1 MYEVGGFVTVT
12 SVTLLSAQI
21 RVGQVSFSEYFF
33 Q

>member
-1 MYEVGGFVTVT
+1 MYEVGGFVTVI

-21 RVGQVSFSEYFF
+21 RVGQVSLSEYFF